1 MLAVATI
8 TPLPALRMAGMPTL
22 IRATDR
28 PRPES
33 YPKIGRALRFYQIT
47 SYITGVLLLLLVLE
61 MILKYAFNLEI
72 DAFGTNGP
80 IALVLEGTTSGVNL
94 SLWVLIVH
102 GWFYVIYL
110 IACYLLWQ
118 LMRWPLLWLLALAAG
133 GVVPFMSFVT
143 EAIMARKARA
153 ELRSFESEDA
163 REQREADELAEF
175 EATLSDE
182 ERARVDAEV
191 ERELAE
197 RRRGGRT
204 TSSDASEGR
213 A

>member
-1 MLAVATI
+1 MPPLARI
-8 TPLPALRMAGMPTL
+8 
-22 IRATDR
+22 IDR

-33 YPKIGRALRFYQIT
+33 FPKISIALRFYQVT
-47 SYITGVLLLLLVLE
+47 AYITGILLLLLVIE
-61 MILKYAFNLEI
+61 MILKYAFHLEV

-102 GWFYVIYL
+102 GWFYVVYL
-110 IACYLLWQ
+110 IASFILWQ
-118 LMRWPLLWLLALAAG
+118 LMRWPLLWLLAMAAG
-133 GVVPFMSFVT
+133 GVVPFMSFIT
-143 EAIMARKARA
+143 EVFMARKVRVELRGYRRADADSERERA
-153 ELRSFESEDA
+153 EL
-163 REQREADELAEF
+163 EAF

-182 ERARVDAEV
+182 ERAKIDAEV

-197 RRRGGRT
+197 RRSGT
-204 TSSDASEGR
+204 TSTDASEGR